1 MEQHERRGKCVEF
14 NFKKV
19 FKLRCF
25 TVSVSSWHKTQK
37 EQGKVGIQNDVVL
50 LQKHGR
56 MPHLC
61 NISIFSLYLK
71 IETLWFN
78 MLQSIVSV
86 HWREEG
92 CIGKYTPRGPRDFPR
107 AEGCKI
113 PAQGNS
119 RGSRGCIF

>member
-25 TVSVSSWHKTQK
+25 TASVSSWHKTQK

-56 MPHLC
+56 MLPLC
-61 NISIFSLYLK
+61 KVSIFSLYLK
-71 IETLWFN
+71 IETVWFN
-78 MLQSIVSV
+78 MLQSIVIIRYTLEV
-86 HWREEG
+86 IHK
-92 CIGKYTPRGPRDFPR
+92 KY
-107 AEGCKI
+107 KI
-113 PAQGNS
+113 RYKCETMAKITMTAS
-119 RGSRGCIF
+119 